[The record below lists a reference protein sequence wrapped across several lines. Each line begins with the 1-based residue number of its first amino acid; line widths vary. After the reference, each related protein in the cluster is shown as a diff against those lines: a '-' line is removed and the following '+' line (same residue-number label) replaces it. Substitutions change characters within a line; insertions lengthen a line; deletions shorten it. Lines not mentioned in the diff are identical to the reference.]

1 MNEDPIIHLADE
13 QEPEVSASSSTANDT
28 AAAADTAQGSAPR
41 QRNTSRRRTQKASQA
56 FSGVW
61 QGRILSLDLFRRN
74 FLFII
79 VAVGM
84 MLMYI
89 GNKFECQ
96 NKMLEVMNLKK
107 ELENAKTD
115 CVNASARYNSLIRE
129 SNMKAYVD
137 TMHIYLSNPELPPY
151 HLSKK

>member
-1 MNEDPIIHLADE
+1 MADE
-13 QEPEVSASSSTANDT
+13 YNNTDTPEVTREGEGTQQPAEK
-28 AAAADTAQGSAPR
+28 APR
-41 QRNTSRRRTQKASQA
+41 QRAQRKNTRRSQKASQA

-61 QGRILSLDLFRRN
+61 QGRILSLELFRRN

-96 NKMLEVMNLKK
+96 SKMLEVMKLKT

-115 CVNASARYNSLIRE
+115 CVNASARYNSMIRE
-129 SNMKAYVD
+129 SQMKAYVD
-137 TMHIYLSNPELPPY
+137 TMHIDLTNPQQPPY
-151 HLSKK
+151 YLTKK

>member
-1 MNEDPIIHLADE
+1 MADE
-13 QEPEVSASSSTANDT
+13 YNNIDTPEVTREGED
-28 AAAADTAQGSAPR
+28 AQQPAENTPR
-41 QRNTSRRRTQKASQA
+41 QRAQRNNTRRSQKASQA

-61 QGRILSLDLFRRN
+61 QGRILSLELFRRN

-96 NKMLEVMNLKK
+96 SKMLEVMNLKNQ
-107 ELENAKTD
+107 LENAKTD
-115 CVNASARYNSLIRE
+115 CINASARYNSMIRE
-129 SNMKAYVD
+129 SQMKAYVD
-137 TMHIYLSNPELPPY
+137 TMHIDLTNSEQPPY
-151 HLSKK
+151 HLTKK